1 MKELRLVKEILSFSC
16 ISVVSISLYRLF
28 IICRL
33 QYKVNAVKPTPVQMT
48 PVGGKSG
55 GRAERVADECKA
67 ELGDLS
73 QQLGLCFQDIL

>member
-1 MKELRLVKEILSFSC
+1 M
-16 ISVVSISLYRLF
+16 
-28 IICRL
+28 
-33 QYKVNAVKPTPVQMT
+33 PVQMT